1 MPRKVLGKDPFERS
15 KPSTPKAKL
24 TSAEAHATGANEVR
38 APEAVKSAPAT
49 AMKRIKLLEPS
60 KKQVGV
66 GAVEK
71 VIEKRIEKRISEFEN
86 RLGKLLEEPEDMSK
100 QASPSKRIPKPV
112 KEKAKAK
119 ENVKVK
125 EKAKIKGKEQEKDE
139 REAEVNDASSSSA
152 ETESSASSEESVS
165 SDSEDSST
173 SEEEDGAGLFRQL
186 IGMASPRKMGKLFG
200 SLWLRTHSDD
210 VDEFGKD
217 PLYVERFEP
226 LFEWLYKS
234 YWRVEVEGIENIPD
248 KGRALLVANHSG
260 MLPFDGIMI
269 NEAVKSESHTGREVR
284 FLAEDMFSTLPFLAP
299 FLSRIGA
306 VRACQENAER
316 LLTDDHLACVFPE
329 GVKGTGKTFSERYKL
344 QRFGRGGFIKLCM
357 KTKTPLVPV
366 AVIGA
371 EEIYPIMAKFEWVG
385 KPFGLPY
392 VPVTPS
398 WPLLGPLGLI
408 PLPSKWR
415 IGFGKPI
422 RFDKYGREAA
432 QNDVLVNKLKEDVRG
447 RIQDMVDDLV
457 KKRKSVWFG

>member
-15 KPSTPKAKL
+15 KSSAPKEG
-24 TSAEAHATGANEVR
+24 TEAADARAADAGGIKKQEATKKAPAR
-38 APEAVKSAPAT
+38 AP
-49 AMKRIKLLEPS
+49 KRIKLLEPS
-60 KKQVGV
+60 QKPAAV
-66 GAVEK
+66 GATEQI
-71 VIEKRIEKRISEFEN
+71 IEKKIEKRISEFEN
-86 RLGKLLEEPEDMSK
+86 RLGKLLEETEDMSK
-100 QASPSKRIPKPV
+100 QANPSKRTRKTA
-112 KEKAKAK
+112 KEKAEAK
-119 ENVKVK
+119 EKVKVK
-125 EKAKIKGKEQEKDE
+125 VRKQSEDKKETEE
-139 REAEVNDASSSSA
+139 DASSSSA
-152 ETESSASSEESVS
+152 ESESTTSSEESVS
-165 SDSEDSST
+165 SDSEDNSV
-173 SEEEDGAGLFRQL
+173 SEEDDGAGLFRQL

-226 LFEWLYKS
+226 LFEWLYRN

-269 NEAVKSESHTGREVR
+269 NEAVKSESRTEREVR
-284 FLAEDMFSTLPFLAP
+284 FLAEDMFSTLPFLSP
-299 FLSRIGA
+299 FLTRIGA

-316 LLTDDHLACVFPE
+316 LLGEDHLVCVFPE

-357 KTKTPLVPV
+357 KMKTPLVPV

-371 EEIYPIMAKFEWVG
+371 EEIYPIMAKFEWIG

-415 IGFGKPI
+415 IRFGKPV

-432 QNDVLVNKLKEDVRG
+432 QNDVLVNKLKEDVRSK
-447 RIQDMVDDLV
+447 IQNMVDDLV
-457 KKRKSVWFG
+457 KKRRSVWFG